1 MRSLAVSG
9 FLFLCLRMG
18 ALDKSANFEQL
29 EDCCDRVYCEGL
41 PCLPIYILS
50 NWTRMIMMNLTMEHE
65 HRVLGWRSGE
75 STRLPPLWPGFDS
88 LTCRHKW
95 VELLLV
101 LVPAPRV
108 FLLVLRSTSLHKN
121 QHSKFQFD
129 LRFHHVMIKC
139 ALQISSIYLFNL
151 FYLWL
156 YSKAKSGEQRE
167 ITPIYTLPV

>member
-1 MRSLAVSG
+1 
-9 FLFLCLRMG
+9 
-18 ALDKSANFEQL
+18 
-29 EDCCDRVYCEGL
+29 
-41 PCLPIYILS
+41 
-50 NWTRMIMMNLTMEHE
+50 MMNLTMEHE

-139 ALQISSIYLFNL
+139 ALQISSIYVVVTKDMLTLVYF
-151 FYLWL
+151 FMSYRKTRL
-156 YSKAKSGEQRE
+156 YKH
-167 ITPIYTLPV
+167 P